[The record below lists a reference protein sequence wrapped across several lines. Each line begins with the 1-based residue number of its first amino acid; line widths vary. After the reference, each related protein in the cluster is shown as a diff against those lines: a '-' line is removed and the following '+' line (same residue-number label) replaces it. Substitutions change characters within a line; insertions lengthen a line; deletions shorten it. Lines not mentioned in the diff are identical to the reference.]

1 MRVKWIIFVIIFV
14 FQIKII
20 AGIGIS
26 FPGIV
31 DSENKIVIATNDKYN
46 EAIDFNWKAWI
57 WSKYNNC
64 DFYIDN
70 DARLACIG

>member
-1 MRVKWIIFVIIFV
+1 LRVKWIIFVIIFV

-57 WSKYNNC
+57 
-64 DFYIDN
+64 
-70 DARLACIG
+70 

>member
-1 MRVKWIIFVIIFV
+1 MDYICNNIR
-14 FQIKII
+14 
-20 AGIGIS
+20 IS

-57 WSKYNNC
+57 
-64 DFYIDN
+64 
-70 DARLACIG
+70 